1 MQKMQVNQSIE
12 TLGLM
17 QTQKIA
23 TLFDGILRHSPEGIA
38 VKQRAEKV
46 GRKQAVE
53 ERDNGSSDWTN
64 NQPI

>member
-1 MQKMQVNQSIE
+1 MAALS
-12 TLGLM
+12 
-17 QTQKIA
+17 
-23 TLFDGILRHSPEGIA
+23 DGISGHSPEGIA
-38 VKQRAEKV
+38 FKQRVEKV